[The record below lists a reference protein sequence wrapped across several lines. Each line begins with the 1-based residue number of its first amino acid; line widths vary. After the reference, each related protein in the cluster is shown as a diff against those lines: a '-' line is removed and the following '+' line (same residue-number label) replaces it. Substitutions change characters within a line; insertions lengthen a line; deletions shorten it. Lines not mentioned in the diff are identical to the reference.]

1 MGFRFFRRIRIA
13 PGLTVNLSR
22 SGASLS
28 IGPRGAKY
36 TIGPRGSRTTVGLP
50 GTGLFYTTHHGKPPA
65 EAPGKPAALPPSAPK
80 QPVRAADRP
89 FVDGIRALGDGR
101 HDDALAAFERIGDRP
116 DAAWLA
122 GLLRLRGG
130 DFGAARRHLSRALEG
145 RANLGALIA
154 EYGVSVQI
162 DLPVAPEVTAHIRP
176 GERGTRLAL
185 VEAAQREGDHGGAM
199 AQLEGLLA
207 LEPADP
213 VVQLSFAEL
222 AMDPEGGHAGD
233 RALMQRVV
241 AMTGGAANET
251 AIDSALLLY
260 RARALAALGLRDGAI
275 EVLTQALRR
284 RKDRTPAL
292 LHQLRHDRAALYD
305 EAGRS
310 AEARR
315 EFERLFAEAPDFP
328 GLRERLG
335 LAG

>member
-13 PGLTVNLSR
+13 PGLTVNLSK

-65 EAPGKPAALPPSAPK
+65 GAPRRPAPPPPPK

-89 FVDGIRALGDGR
+89 FVDGIRALGEGR
-101 HDDALAAFERIGDRP
+101 HDDALAAFERIADRP

-130 DFGAARRHLSRALEG
+130 DSGAARRHLSRALEG

-162 DLPVAPEVTAHIRP
+162 DLPVAPEVTAHIQP
-176 GERGTRLAL
+176 EERGTRLAL
-185 VEAAQREGDHGGAM
+185 VEAAQHEGDHGGAM
-199 AQLEGLLA
+199 AQLEQLLA

-241 AMTGGAANET
+241 AMTGGTANET

-275 EVLTQALRR
+275 EVLGLALRR
-284 RKDRTPAL
+284 RKDRAPAL
-292 LHQLRHDRAALYD
+292 LHQIRHDRAALYD

-335 LAG
+335 LGG